1 MSENEDLE
9 KRVALLEMKLQ
20 LAEERRRK
28 VLGDS
33 LDDPFIQQ
41 VLNEAFKSYAAH
53 LQFVSEQ
60 GKYGVD
66 ETRFLLL
73 KEKKLYELEQARAAA
88 EQRELAEVSAC
99 IEFYE
104 KYGVAPEG
112 YDIVE

>member
-1 MSENEDLE
+1 MIS
-9 KRVALLEMKLQ
+9 KRLALVKMKLE
-20 LAEERRRK
+20 LAESRRRK

-53 LQFVSEQ
+53 LQFISEQ

-73 KEKKLYELEQARAAA
+73 KKAKLYELEQAKAAA
-88 EQRELAEVSAC
+88 EQKKLAEIAAVISY
-99 IEFYE
+99 YE
-104 KYGVAPEG
+104 QHHESPPG
-112 YDIVE
+112 YQVEE

>member
-1 MSENEDLE
+1 MSKLDDLE
-9 KRVALLEMKLQ
+9 KRIALLEMKLQ

-73 KEKKLYELEQARAAA
+73 KQKKIYELEQAKAEA
-88 EQRELAEVSAC
+88 EQKELAEVSAV
-99 IEFYE
+99 IAYYE
-104 KYGVAPEG
+104 AHHESPPG
-112 YDIVE
+112 YQVEE